1 MTAVCA
7 GVPVA
12 DRYFDSAGVRIRYV
26 EHGRGEPIVLV
37 HSYTSDLEE
46 QWIKPG
52 VFAQLSRHHRTIAFD
67 VRGHGRS
74 GKPHAPQAYGREMAW
89 DVVRLLDHLGLATAH
104 IVGYS
109 MGAHVVAQLLVMRPE
124 RFRTAVLG
132 GACGRHGWTA
142 DDELRAEIEAAEME
156 QGRLTSQILRLWP
169 GDQPKPDAQQLAALS
184 ARFLVGGDCHAL
196 AAVRRSN
203 KDQVVTLAQ
212 LAAVAVPVLG
222 VVAAADP
229 YLASFAELSQ
239 SGSRLQLVII
249 NDATH
254 ASASA
259 KPEFVR
265 AILNFIRAHPHDN
278 KGGSED
284 DD

>member
-1 MTAVCA
+1 MAPLSVA
-7 GVPVA
+7 LPVE

-26 EHGRGEPIVLV
+26 EHGQGEPIVLV

-74 GKPHAPQAYGREMAW
+74 GKPRDPQAYGPEMAW
-89 DVVRLLDHLGLATAH
+89 DVVRLLAHLGLAQAH
-104 IVGYS
+104 VVGYS
-109 MGAHVVAQLLVMRPE
+109 MGAHVVAQLLVLSPQS
-124 RFRTAVLG
+124 FLTAVLG

-169 GDQPKPDAQQLAALS
+169 GDQPKPDADELAALS
-184 ARFLVGGDCHAL
+184 AKFLVGGDCQAL
-196 AAVRRSN
+196 AAIRRSN
-203 KDQVVTLAQ
+203 KDQVVTIAQ
-212 LAAVAVPVLG
+212 LAAVPVPVLG
-222 VVAAADP
+222 VVASADP

-239 SGSRLQLVII
+239 SALRLRLVII
-249 NDATH
+249 NDAAH

-259 KPEFVR
+259 RPEFVR
-265 AILNFIRAHPHDN
+265 AILNFISAHPHQTE
-278 KGGSED
+278 GGSKND
-284 DD
+284 D